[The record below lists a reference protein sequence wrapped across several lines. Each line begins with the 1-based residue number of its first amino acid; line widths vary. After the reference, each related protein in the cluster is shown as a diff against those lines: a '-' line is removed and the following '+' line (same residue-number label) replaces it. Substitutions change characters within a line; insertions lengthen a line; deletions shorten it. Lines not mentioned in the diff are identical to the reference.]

1 MVLDMK
7 YICFIFLFISCNNTS
22 DVRSF
27 LDDYE
32 PINAQGSINA
42 VVEIPTGTL
51 AKWEVDKKNG
61 KIKREFENGRHRI
74 INYLGYPTNYGM
86 IPGTKLPKELGG
98 DGDPLD
104 VLVLGESISR
114 GSVVQVKLIGVMNI
128 LDDGER
134 DDKLIAVLTEN
145 TVFSNIA
152 SIEELD
158 RMFPGSLLILRTW
171 FENYKGGKRISFIG
185 FGEKDIAEK
194 ILFDA
199 IENYEDKR

>member
-1 MVLDMK
+1 MK
-7 YICFIFLFISCNNTS
+7 YFCFIFLLISCNNTS

-42 VVEIPTGTL
+42 VVEISSGTL
-51 AKWEVDKKNG
+51 EKWEVDKKSG
-61 KIKREFENGRHRI
+61 KIERDIENGRHRK
-74 INYLGYPTNYGM
+74 INYLGYPSNYGM
-86 IPGTKLPKELGG
+86 IPRTQLPKELGG

-104 VLVLGESISR
+104 VLILGEPIPR
-114 GSVVQVKLIGVMNI
+114 GSVVQVKLIGVMNM

-134 DDKLIAVLTEN
+134 DDKLIAVLTDK
-145 TVFSNIA
+145 TIFSNIDN
-152 SIEELD
+152 IEEFD
-158 RMFPGSLLILRTW
+158 RLFPGSLLIIRTW
-171 FENYKGGKRISFIG
+171 FANYKGGNRISFIG